1 MKKNERKRIR
11 DGCGAPMRATEK
23 AHGDSS
29 KRRARREVV
38 LMTETN
44 QNYQMMNT
52 GLHEASFEIG
62 QTKSDGIARLLSGSL
77 IGNYRE
83 DR

>member
-1 MKKNERKRIR
+1 
-11 DGCGAPMRATEK
+11 MRATEK
-23 AHGDSS
+23 AHSDSS

-52 GLHEASFEIG
+52 ELHETSFEIG

-77 IGNYRE
+77 IGNYRK